1 MRIFLFII
9 CRYDTPIE
17 MSEEVKL
24 LKEISRKLSQLIVL
38 TKISSSKLIEETKK
52 EIRKDKVCR
61 KIMELAD
68 GSLGSTELK
77 KAVITSAKVSM
88 PTVERRMSELVE
100 KGALTP
106 TRKGREVYYEN
117 SGLYD

>member
-1 MRIFLFII
+1 
-9 CRYDTPIE
+9 

-38 TKISSSKLIEETKK
+38 AKLSNSEFIEETKK
-52 EIRKDKVCR
+52 EIRKDKVYH

-77 KAVITSAKVSM
+77 QKVMTLAKVSK

-106 TRKGREVYYEN
+106 TRKGREIYYEN

>member
-1 MRIFLFII
+1 
-9 CRYDTPIE
+9 
-17 MSEEVKL
+17 MSDEVKL

-38 TKISSSKLIEETKK
+38 AKISSSKFIEETKK
-52 EIRKDKVCR
+52 EIKKDKVYR
-61 KIMELAD
+61 KIIELAD

-77 KAVITSAKVSM
+77 QKVMISAKVSK
-88 PTVERRMSELVE
+88 PTVERRMSELIE

-106 TRKGREVYYEN
+106 TRKGREIYYEN